1 MFSEGKLEELLRNV
15 YYGGIDGAGYAEES
29 VKGMLNMIDFHA
41 LAQAIRHEAQ
51 PVYAFALQGYLD
63 GTFQRHGDR
72 ELFGQRATLLYE
84 VPLDDEDWMYTGRLP
99 HIRELWMLESGQLV
113 TVSCARLELTVLSG
127 VYVLQAPGRGLRRR
141 RMGTAGTAGRREISL
156 AGRCAAGTGR
166 PDDESAADVSARLRG
181 QDSPRRSAGSAKIIG
196 GTGGEEYAFRTDGK
210 KFPALSLSRGR
221 P

>member
-41 LAQAIRHEAQ
+41 LTQAIRHEAQ

-84 VPLDDEDWMYTGRLP
+84 VPLDDEDWMHTGRLP

-113 TVSCARLELTVLSG
+113 TVSCARLELTVLSAECMFCKRRDVDCGGIAWGRLEQREDVKYPWLDG
-127 VYVLQAPGRGLRRR
+127 VPLELEDLTMNLRQMCLPVYEGRIPREKAPE
-141 RMGTAGTAGRREISL
+141 A
-156 AGRCAAGTGR
+156 
-166 PDDESAADVSARLRG
+166 
-181 QDSPRRSAGSAKIIG
+181 QK
-196 GTGGEEYAFRTDGK
+196 
-210 KFPALSLSRGR
+210 
-221 P
+221 